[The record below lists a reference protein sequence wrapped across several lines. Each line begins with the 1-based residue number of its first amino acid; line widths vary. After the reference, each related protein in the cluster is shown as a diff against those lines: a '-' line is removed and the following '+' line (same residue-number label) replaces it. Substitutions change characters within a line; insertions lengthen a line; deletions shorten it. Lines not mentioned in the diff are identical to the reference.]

1 MSKKISFKE
10 LVSGETPVLIDFH
23 ADWCGPCKAMAPI
36 IKEVAKEVGDKAKII
51 KIDVDKNQAISNK
64 LNVRGI
70 PTFMLFKGGEVVCQE
85 EQIGQCHDRRQALLS
100 PHVQVH
106 GVVDRSAGVST
117 APHRRAR

>member
-64 LNVRGI
+64 LNIRGI
-70 PTFMLFKGGEVVCQE
+70 PTFMLFKGGEVVWRASGMQSTH
-85 EQIGQCHDRRQALLS
+85 QLLTTI
-100 PHVQVH
+100 QKYY
-106 GVVDRSAGVST
+106 
-117 APHRRAR
+117 